1 MQDKYPYR
9 EIIGAMA
16 FLSLNIYR
24 AGKVEPN
31 VSNGKLK
38 KATFYRGRLFPKGM
52 GHTASKIMI
61 LPHPLCIRRMRVAF
75 GRACHGASCSPSRC
89 NDIDDLDATCT
100 VEESLFEFL
109 PGQSKLPTID
119 THFN

>member
-1 MQDKYPYR
+1 MQGKYPYR
-9 EIIGAMA
+9 EIIGATA

-24 AGKVEPN
+24 AGSIKPD
-31 VSNGKLK
+31 VSNEKY
-38 KATFYRGRLFPKGM
+38 KATCYRGRLFPKGM

-61 LPHPLCIRRMRVAF
+61 LPHPLCIRRMRIAF
-75 GRACHGASCSPSRC
+75 GQACHGSSCFPSRC
-89 NDIDDLDATCT
+89 NDIDDLDATRT

-109 PGQSKLPTID
+109 PRQSKLPTID